1 MLKNISAA
9 IFDMDGTL
17 IDSMWVWNT
26 IDSKYLERRGLSV
39 PSELRDEIIH
49 LSFEETALYFKNKFN
64 LPDSIEEIVN
74 EWNSLAYVEYANN
87 VNLKPYAKE
96 YLTMLKAKGIK
107 LAIATSN
114 CTMLLETVLKR
125 HGIYEIFDAI
135 TTTDEVERGKNF
147 PDVYLLTAK
156 KLSVKPSQCIVF
168 EDILPAIIGA
178 KAAGMTVVGVH
189 DSYSEYQRTD
199 IINKADIYIKGYQ
212 EITEAV

>member
-125 HGIYEIFDAI
+125 HGIYELFDAI

>member
-26 IDSKYLERRGLSV
+26 IDRKYLERRGLSV
-39 PSELRDEIIH
+39 PSELRDEIMH

-125 HGIYEIFDAI
+125 HGIYELFDAI

>member
-26 IDSKYLERRGLSV
+26 IDRKYLERRGLSV

-125 HGIYEIFDAI
+125 HGIYELFDAI

>member
-1 MLKNISAA
+1 
-9 IFDMDGTL
+9 MDGTL

-125 HGIYEIFDAI
+125 HGIYELFDAI